1 MASGHVSVE
10 EMKKHVKGY
19 WVIFAALLGLTGV
32 TVGISYI
39 HLPKTAA
46 ILLALLVASVKA
58 SLVALYFM
66 HLISEKQVIYAVLAI
81 TAFMFA
87 VLLAVPWMLY

>member
-1 MASGHVSVE
+1 MASGHVSME

-32 TVGISYI
+32 TVAISYI
-39 HLPKTAA
+39 HLPHTLAV
-46 ILLALLVASVKA
+46 LLAIFVATIKA

-66 HLISEKQVIYAVLAI
+66 HLIDERKVIYWVLAV
-81 TAFMFA
+81 TFLMFG
-87 VLLAVPWMLY
+87 VLLVVPWMLY

>member
-1 MASGHVSVE
+1 MASGHVSAE
-10 EMKKHVKGY
+10 EMKKHVRGY

-32 TVGISYI
+32 TVGISYLHVPHTI
-39 HLPKTAA
+39 A
-46 ILLALLVASVKA
+46 ILLALLVASIKA

-66 HLISEKQVIYAVLAI
+66 HLISEKHVIYAVLAL

-87 VLLAVPWMLY
+87 VLLLVPWFIY